1 MLLEQ
6 AISDALQTGNALCK
20 FISRNEVG
28 STGGHQYGFYLP
40 KSAWRMFMA
49 QPPEKNKNFKSA
61 VKIKWPENLITESSI
76 TWYGIGTRS
85 EHRLTKFGKNFP
97 WLDESLVGSLLVLI
111 PFTLTQFNAFVLQS
125 DEEIETFLSTLG
137 IDTLG
142 GWGVFSKGKAQTETE
157 DECLNRVY
165 ESAIQKLEDFPTG
178 KLLAMRAREAVK
190 VCLKNIDSFPPDDK
204 IIKWI
209 SSEYQLFRKLEDK
222 VSLPIIQQNFE
233 NVEAFISVAATV
245 MNRRKSRAGHSFE
258 YHVEQLL
265 IDAGLPFDRQPSID
279 GRVKPDLLFPGKKE
293 YEDSSFPV
301 SKLLVAGLKTTCK
314 DRWRQIL
321 NEGKRIPEKHLITLQ
336 EGISKNQLIE
346 MREAN
351 VTLVVPKK
359 FHKGYDTNTGI
370 RLLSMEGF
378 LNKIKALTK
387 TGIKSSNP

>member
-1 MLLEQ
+1 MKLTQLLKE
-6 AISDALQTGNALCK
+6 
-20 FISRNEVG
+20 
-28 STGGHQYGFYLP
+28 
-40 KSAWRMFMA
+40 
-49 QPPEKNKNFKSA
+49 
-61 VKIKWPENLITESSI
+61 IKW
-76 TWYGIGTRS
+76 
-85 EHRLTKFGKNFP
+85 
-97 WLDESLVGSLLVLI
+97 
-111 PFTLTQFNAFVLQS
+111 QA
-125 DEEIETFLSTLG
+125 STLEMCMNG
-137 IDTLG
+137 MIPL
-142 GWGVFSKGKAQTETE
+142 
-157 DECLNRVY
+157 
-165 ESAIQKLEDFPTG
+165 
-178 KLLAMRAREAVK
+178 
-190 VCLKNIDSFPPDDK
+190 
-204 IIKWI
+204 
-209 SSEYQLFRKLEDK
+209 
-222 VSLPIIQQNFE
+222 SLPIIKQNFE
-233 NVEAFISVAATV
+233 NVEAFISVAATI

>member
-1 MLLEQ
+1 MFLEQ
-6 AISDALQTGNALCK
+6 VISDSLQTGNAICK

-28 STGGHQYGFYLP
+28 STGGHQCGFYLP
-40 KSAWRMFMA
+40 KSAWRMFTA
-49 QPPEKNKNFKSA
+49 IPPEKNKNFKSF
-61 VKIKWPENLITESSI
+61 VQIKWPENFITESLI

-85 EHRLTKFGKNFP
+85 EYRLTRFGRKFP

-111 PFTLTQFNAFVLQS
+111 PFTLTQFNAYVLQS
-125 DEEIETFLSTLG
+125 DEEIEAFLSTLG

-142 GWGVFSKGKAQTETE
+142 GWGVFSKGKAQLETE

-165 ESAIQKLEDFPTG
+165 ESIIQKLEDFPTG

-190 VCLKNIDSFPPDDK
+190 VCLGNIDGFSPDDK
-204 IIKWI
+204 LIKWM

-222 VSLPIIQQNFE
+222 VSLPVIRQEFE
-233 NVEAFISVAATV
+233 NVEAFISVAATI

-258 YHVEQLL
+258 YHLEQLL
-265 IDAGLPFDRQPSID
+265 IDADLPFDRQPSID

-293 YEDSSFPV
+293 YEDSAFPV

-321 NEGKRIPEKHLITLQ
+321 NEGRRIPEKHLITLQ
-336 EGISKNQLIE
+336 EGISKNQLVE

-370 RLLSMEGF
+370 RLLSMDGF
-378 LNKIKALTK
+378 LKKIKALTK
-387 TGIKSSNP
+387 IGIKSPNP

>member
-1 MLLEQ
+1 MFLEQ
-6 AISDALQTGNALCK
+6 AISDALKTGNALCK

-28 STGGHQYGFYLP
+28 STGSHQCGFYLP

-49 QPPEKNKNFKSA
+49 QSPEKHKNFKSA
-61 VKIKWPENLITESSI
+61 VQIKWPGNLITESSI

-125 DEEIETFLSTLG
+125 DEDIETFLSTLG
-137 IDTLG
+137 VETLG
-142 GWGVFSKGKAQTETE
+142 GWGVFSNGKAQTETE

-165 ESAIQKLEDFPTG
+165 ESTIQKLEDFPTG
-178 KLLAMRAREAVK
+178 KLLALRAREAVK
-190 VCLKNIDSFPPDDK
+190 VCLRNIDSYPPDDK

-209 SSEYQLFRKLEDK
+209 GFEYQLFRKLEDK
-222 VSLPIIQQNFE
+222 VSLPIIQQDFE
-233 NVEAFISVAATV
+233 SIETFISVAATI

-265 IDAGLPFDRQPSID
+265 IDARLPFDRQPSID
-279 GRVKPDLLFPGKKE
+279 GRIKPDLLFPGKKE
-293 YEDSSFPV
+293 YEDSTFPV

-321 NEGKRIPEKHLITLQ
+321 NEAKRIPEKHLITLQ

-370 RLLSMEGF
+370 RLLSMEEF
-378 LNKIKALTK
+378 LNKIKKLTNA
-387 TGIKSSNP
+387 GIKSSNQ

>member
-1 MLLEQ
+1 MFLEQ
-6 AISDALQTGNALCK
+6 AISDALKTGNALCK

-28 STGGHQYGFYLP
+28 STGSHQCGFYLP
-40 KSAWRMFMA
+40 KSAWRMFIA
-49 QPPEKNKNFKSA
+49 QPPEKNKHFKSA
-61 VKIKWPENLITESSI
+61 VQIKWPGNLVTDSSV
-76 TWYGIGTRS
+76 TWYGKLTRG
-85 EHRLTKFGKNFP
+85 EYRLTKFGKNFP

-111 PFTLTQFNAFVLQS
+111 PFKLTQFNAFVLQS
-125 DEEIETFLSTLG
+125 DDEIETFLSTLG
-137 IDTLG
+137 IITLG
-142 GWGVFSKGKAQTETE
+142 KWGIFTKGKAQMETE

-165 ESAIQKLEDFPTG
+165 EGAIQKLEDFPTG

-190 VCLKNIDSFPPDDK
+190 LCLRNIDSFSPDEK
-204 IIKWI
+204 LMKWM
-209 SSEYQLFRKLEDK
+209 SSEYQLFRKLENK
-222 VSLPIIQQNFE
+222 VSLPIIQQDFE
-233 NVEAFISVAATV
+233 NVEAFISVAATI

-321 NEGKRIPEKHLITLQ
+321 NEGKRIPEKHLVTLQ
-336 EGISKNQLIE
+336 ESISKNQLVE

-359 FHKGYDTNTGI
+359 FHDRYDTNTGI
-370 RLLSMEGF
+370 RLLTMESF
-378 LNKIKALTK
+378 LKKIKAQTR
-387 TGIKSSNP
+387 PA